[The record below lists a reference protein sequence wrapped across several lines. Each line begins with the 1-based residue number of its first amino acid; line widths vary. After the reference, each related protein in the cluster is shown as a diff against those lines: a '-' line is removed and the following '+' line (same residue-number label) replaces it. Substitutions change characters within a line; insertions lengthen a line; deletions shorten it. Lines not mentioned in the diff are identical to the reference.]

1 MLSKN
6 DIKLIKQICERLPVV
21 NEQTIS
27 GFDIVDGKAVPNIVI
42 SQVNHKRRIRK
53 AYERLGMEGVK
64 QYLVSIQKLKDAQQ
78 PNTGGSDIHATSA

>member
-6 DIKLIKQICERLPVV
+6 DLKLIKQIAERLPVV
-21 NEQTIS
+21 NEQTVS

-53 AYERLGMEGVK
+53 AYERSGMDGVK
-64 QYLVSIQKLKDAQQ
+64 DYLISIQKLRDGQSH
-78 PNTGGSDIHATSA
+78 TGGSEIHPTTA

>member
-6 DIKLIKQICERLPVV
+6 DLKLIKQICERLPVV

-27 GFDIVDGKAVPNIVI
+27 GFDIVDGI

-64 QYLVSIQKLKDAQQ
+64 QYLISIQKLKDGQ
-78 PNTGGSDIHATSA
+78 PNSGGSDIHAASA